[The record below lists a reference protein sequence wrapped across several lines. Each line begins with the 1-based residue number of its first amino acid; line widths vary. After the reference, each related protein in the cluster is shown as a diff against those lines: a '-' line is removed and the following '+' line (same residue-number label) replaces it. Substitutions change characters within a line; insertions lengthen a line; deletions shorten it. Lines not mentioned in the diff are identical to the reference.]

1 MSDGE
6 VEEIRGVFRDN
17 ERAGHRRFMMTTI
30 EGKGKLAKYMERKRR
45 MDPEARAIDS
55 MENYIYQ
62 MKDYY
67 EFSVNYL
74 DTIINLFE
82 NCPNKFMKNPYAF
95 VLGYILYIEKDIDVI
110 RKILVGTSE
119 FIGGA
124 LKNQKGTERPVVSDV
139 DVIRYSRL
147 IEKLSNNIK

>member
-6 VEEIRGVFRDN
+6 VEDIRGVFRDN
-17 ERAGHRRFMMTTI
+17 ERVGHRRFMMTTI

-55 MENYIYQ
+55 MESYIYQ
-62 MKDYY
+62 MKDFY

-74 DTIINLFE
+74 DTIISLFE
-82 NCPNKFMKNPYAF
+82 NCPNKFMKNPFAF

-119 FIGGA
+119 FIGGTI
-124 LKNQKGTERPVVSDV
+124 KNQKGVERPVVSDI
-139 DVIRYSRL
+139 DVVRYSRL